1 MPDRLCGLVKTIIG
15 SFPIKDPHAQQ
26 RQQQWIVDLC
36 LIDHMEPFSPA
47 DHVGPQPIIK
57 EQVWEDVVPPVT
69 VSGCLVLPLLA
80 DPMKGILGD
89 LQNSPQHFSK
99 QKQRG
104 ELPHV
109 LLGNVPTQTLGYAPH
124 YQTE

>member
-1 MPDRLCGLVKTIIG
+1 MKPFGPT
-15 SFPIKDPHAQQ
+15 
-26 RQQQWIVDLC
+26 
-36 LIDHMEPFSPA
+36 DHM
-47 DHVGPQPIIK
+47 GPQLIIK
-57 EQVWEDVVPPVT
+57 EQVWEDVIPPSMVC
-69 VSGCLVLPLLA
+69 SCLVLPLLA
-80 DPMKGILGD
+80 DSVEGILGD